1 MNKILATI
9 QKEWILL
16 RRDVAG
22 AMLLFLMPA
31 VLIVVMAMVQDAP
44 FKDYQELRFDLLIAD
59 NDHGRLANEIKN
71 GLKQSQNF
79 HVVDSIDGKPITE
92 SQLQTLLK
100 AGKYRVG
107 IVIPKGATAEV
118 VNAANM
124 VANRL
129 SEKLGMGKLPAREL
143 RDSMYVRMYFDPVS
157 KPTFRMSISFALDKY
172 ITYSCSNLLVGRL
185 SKLGMSQADMVLADS
200 TGSDDFKR
208 IFQGIGIK
216 EEALNDKGSMKLFI
230 NSVQH
235 NVPAWAIFGMYFIVI
250 PIAGNML
257 REREERSSL
266 RIQLIPYAHNFEALG
281 KIFFYTLICTAQ
293 FAVMCG
299 IGLWLLPHMGLP
311 ALYLGQHP
319 TAIIPIAIC
328 IALSATAFGYLV
340 GVVFKTATQATPFG
354 AISVVIMSAMG
365 GIWVPVDL
373 LPGIMQQLANVSPLH
388 WGLDAINHIILRNG
402 NINNVLPHLG
412 MLIVFSTILF
422 LISLYVNRSRI
433 HSVQ

>member
-71 GLKQSQNF
+71 GLRQSQNF

-185 SKLGMSQADMVLADS
+185 SKLGLSQTDMVLADS

-412 MLIVFSTILF
+412 MLIVFSTVLF

>member
-1 MNKILATI
+1 MKKILATI

-22 AMLLFLMPA
+22 FMLLFLMPA
-31 VLIVVMAMVQDAP
+31 ILIIVMAMVQDAP
-44 FKDYQELRFDLLIAD
+44 FKDYQELKFDLLLAD
-59 NDHGRLANEIKN
+59 NDHGRLAEEIRF
-71 GLKQSQNF
+71 GLKQSKNF
-79 HVVDSIDGKPITE
+79 NIVDSIDGKPLTDE
-92 SQLQTLLK
+92 KLRELLK
-100 AGKYRVG
+100 GGKYRVG

-118 VNAANM
+118 INAANT
-124 VANRL
+124 VANRI
-129 SEKLGMGKLPAREL
+129 SEKIGMGKLPAREV

-172 ITYSCSNLLVGRL
+172 ITYSCSNLLVSRL
-185 SKLGMSQADMVLADS
+185 SKLGMAETGETVDS
-200 TGSDDFKR
+200 TQSQDFQR

-216 EEALNDKGSMKLFI
+216 EEALNDKGNFSKFI

-235 NVPAWAIFGMYFIVI
+235 NVPAWAIFGMFFIVI

-257 REREERSSL
+257 REREERSAL
-266 RIQLIPYAHNFEALG
+266 RIELIPFAHNYVALG

-293 FAVMCG
+293 FAVMCA
-299 IGLWLLPHMGLP
+299 IGLWVLPQMGLS
-311 ALYLGQHP
+311 ALYMGLHP
-319 TAIIPIAIC
+319 MALIPITLC
-328 IALSATAFGYLV
+328 IALSATAYGYLV

-373 LPGIMQQLANVSPLH
+373 LPDVMQKAAKISPLH

-402 NINNVLPHLG
+402 NISNVLPHLAV
-412 MLIVFSTILF
+412 LLTFSTILL

-433 HSVQ
+433 HSIQ

>member
-1 MNKILATI
+1 
-9 QKEWILL
+9 
-16 RRDVAG
+16 
-22 AMLLFLMPA
+22 
-31 VLIVVMAMVQDAP
+31 
-44 FKDYQELRFDLLIAD
+44 
-59 NDHGRLANEIKN
+59 
-71 GLKQSQNF
+71 
-79 HVVDSIDGKPITE
+79 
-92 SQLQTLLK
+92 
-100 AGKYRVG
+100 
-107 IVIPKGATAEV
+107 
-118 VNAANM
+118 
-124 VANRL
+124 
-129 SEKLGMGKLPAREL
+129 
-143 RDSMYVRMYFDPVS
+143 
-157 KPTFRMSISFALDKY
+157 
-172 ITYSCSNLLVGRL
+172 
-185 SKLGMSQADMVLADS
+185 MVLADS

-412 MLIVFSTILF
+412 MLIVFSTVLF

>member
-1 MNKILATI
+1 MKKILATI

-22 AMLLFLMPA
+22 FMLLFLMPA
-31 VLIVVMAMVQDAP
+31 ILIIVMAMVQDAP
-44 FKDYQELRFDLLIAD
+44 FKDYQELKFDLLLAD
-59 NDHGRLANEIKN
+59 NDHGRLAEEIHF
-71 GLKQSQNF
+71 GLKQSKNF
-79 HVVDSIDGKPITE
+79 NIVDSIDGKPLTDE
-92 SQLQTLLK
+92 KLRELLK
-100 AGKYRVG
+100 GGKYRVG

-118 VNAANM
+118 INAANT
-124 VANRL
+124 VANRI
-129 SEKLGMGKLPAREL
+129 SEKIGMGKLPAREV

-172 ITYSCSNLLVGRL
+172 ITYSCSNLLVSRL
-185 SKLGMSQADMVLADS
+185 SKLGMAEAGETVDSAQSQ
-200 TGSDDFKR
+200 DFQR

-216 EEALNDKGSMKLFI
+216 EEALNDKGNFSKFI

-235 NVPAWAIFGMYFIVI
+235 NVPAWAIFGMFFIVI

-257 REREERSSL
+257 REREERSAL
-266 RIQLIPYAHNFEALG
+266 RIELIPFAHNYVALG

-293 FAVMCG
+293 FAVMCA
-299 IGLWLLPHMGLP
+299 IGLWVLPQMGLS
-311 ALYLGQHP
+311 ALYMGLHP
-319 TAIIPIAIC
+319 MALIPITLC
-328 IALSATAFGYLV
+328 IALSATAYGYLV

-373 LPGIMQQLANVSPLH
+373 LPDVMQKAAKISPLH

-402 NINNVLPHLG
+402 NISNVLPHLAV
-412 MLIVFSTILF
+412 LLTFSTILL

-433 HSVQ
+433 HSIQ